1 MISWRPL
8 LPFFSNLQVTIMSSF
23 KCAPRA
29 IIAAWIGLAAGFAA
43 APQARSQPAPGIIG
57 DQESVFIDGQTFTIV
72 PGRPKPDAAPVIRDL
87 GGRDLGPGAIIYRNG
102 DRLYLL
108 GAPLVLQRGQPG
120 RPESLQVDADREELG
135 RVRVRYD
142 PPKNPEHQ
150 ALYERLKENQ
160 VLETIQQILSPVR
173 LPQPGL
179 LIKTMGCD
187 GIINSWYNRGD
198 ADDHG
203 PTVHMC
209 YELLENI
216 IKLSSTD
223 VRPNISRHDAIVGQF
238 LFWTLHE
245 TGHAAFDIFQVPLF
259 GREEDAAD
267 LFAAYIMLHF
277 GHDQARRWIE
287 GAAYTSD
294 EFMADVPWG
303 KNYASVHGLP
313 QQRFYNLICL
323 AYGAD
328 PVTFAGVTEN
338 MTNMMEQKGVL
349 PKAQQGVLPKKRAEN
364 CEYEFQTFD
373 HAWKTQIRPHID
385 LAMAQKVLDTSWFPE
400 PMQSRVPPSPVAAAA
415 TPAPIPAAPT
425 PPAPTPKAPT
435 PAAPTPKAPA
445 PPAAKS
451 GK

>member
-1 MISWRPL
+1 
-8 LPFFSNLQVTIMSSF
+8 MSSF
-23 KCAPRA
+23 KRAPRA
-29 IIAAWIGLAAGFAA
+29 IIVAWIGLAAGLS
-43 APQARSQPAPGIIG
+43 APPEARSQSAPVAIG
-57 DQESVFIDGQTFTIV
+57 DQESVFIDGKAFSVV
-72 PGRPKPDAAPVIRDL
+72 PGLPKPDAAATIRDL

-102 DRLYLL
+102 DRLYML
-108 GAPLVLQRGQPG
+108 GSPLTLQRGRPG
-120 RPESLQVDADREELG
+120 RPESLVVDADREQLG
-135 RVRVRYD
+135 RVRIRYE

-150 ALYERLKENQ
+150 ELYERLKENQ
-160 VLETIQQILSPVR
+160 VLETVQKILSPLR
-173 LPQPGL
+173 LPKPGL

-187 GIINSWYNRGD
+187 GIINSWYNNGD
-198 ADDHG
+198 QDDAG

-209 YELLENI
+209 YELLQNI
-216 IKLSSTD
+216 IKLSND
-223 VRPNISRHDAIVGQF
+223 NVRPNITRHDAIVGQSM
-238 LFWTLHE
+238 FWTLHE
-245 TGHAAFDIFQVPLF
+245 TGHAAFDIFQIPLF

-338 MTNMMEQKGVL
+338 MTNMMARKGMMPTAEQG
-349 PKAQQGVLPKKRAEN
+349 ALPKKRAEN
-364 CEYEFQTFD
+364 CKYEFQAFD

-385 LAMAQKVLDTSWFPE
+385 LEMAKTVLDTSWFPE
-400 PMQSRVPPSPVAAAA
+400 PMQSRVPPSPTADAA
-415 TPAPIPAAPT
+415 TPAG
-425 PPAPTPKAPT
+425 PKSAN
-435 PAAPTPKAPA
+435 
-445 PPAAKS
+445 
-451 GK
+451 

>member
-1 MISWRPL
+1 
-8 LPFFSNLQVTIMSSF
+8 
-23 KCAPRA
+23 
-29 IIAAWIGLAAGFAA
+29 LAAGLSQAGA
-43 APQARSQPAPGIIG
+43 QSAPNTIA
-57 DQESVFIDGQTFTIV
+57 DQESVFIDGQTFSVV
-72 PGRPKPDAAPVIRDL
+72 PGYPKPDAAATIRDL
-87 GGRDLGPGAIIYRNG
+87 GGRELGPGAIIYRNG
-102 DRLYLL
+102 DRLYIL
-108 GAPLVLQRGQPG
+108 GSPLTLERGRPG
-120 RPESLQVDADREELG
+120 RPDSLLVDADREQLG
-135 RVRVRYD
+135 RIRIEYE

-150 ALYERLKENQ
+150 ELFERLKENQ
-160 VLETIQQILSPVR
+160 VLETIQKMLSPVR
-173 LPQPGL
+173 LPKPGL

-187 GIINSWYNRGD
+187 GIINSWYNNNES
-198 ADDHG
+198 AG

-209 YELLENI
+209 YELLQNI
-216 IKLSSTD
+216 IKLSTND
-223 VRPNISRHDAIVGQF
+223 NVRPDVTRHDAIVGQF
-238 LFWTLHE
+238 MFWTLHE

-313 QQRFYNLICL
+313 QQRFYNLLCL

-338 MTNMMEQKGVL
+338 MTNMMAQKGVL
-349 PKAQQGVLPKKRAEN
+349 PTAEQGVLPKKRAEN

-385 LAMAQKVLDTSWFPE
+385 LDMARQVLDTSWFPE
-400 PMQSRVPPSPVAAAA
+400 PMHSRVPPSPTADAA
-415 TPAPIPAAPT
+415 TPAG
-425 PPAPTPKAPT
+425 
-435 PAAPTPKAPA
+435 
-445 PPAAKS
+445 AKS
-451 GK
+451 AN